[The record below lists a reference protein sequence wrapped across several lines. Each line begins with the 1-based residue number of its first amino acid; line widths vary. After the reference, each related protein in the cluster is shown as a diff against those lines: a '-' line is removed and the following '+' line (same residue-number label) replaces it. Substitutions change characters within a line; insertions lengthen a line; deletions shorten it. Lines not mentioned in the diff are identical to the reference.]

1 VCQGKGSLGCVWGF
15 ILIVVAKGD
24 GEIQCVCCWS
34 DVWQGDVTVWV
45 PSPMHS
51 VSSLVPPAGG
61 MALGVCWWELM
72 FGKSYFFVDPHLW
85 GVDF

>member
-1 VCQGKGSLGCVWGF
+1 MLWQRGTGRSSVF
-15 ILIVVAKGD
+15 VVA
-24 GEIQCVCCWS
+24 VM
-34 DVWQGDVTVWV
+34 WQGDVTVWV

-61 MALGVCWWELM
+61 MALEVCWWELM